1 MAILEYELGGS
12 EYKLDAGEAICQI
25 LENRTLLVEQLTSNE
40 PINPQIVQGL
50 RSIEDVFVHYNPSV
64 LLDFVLEDGCEVS
77 ENLSFTKIKDFDI
90 EEITTRSKCLRKLRE
105 DYLFFNTFLKHLNN
119 NRLLIKIIESEEGR
133 NALISYLEEIKSNM

>member
-1 MAILEYELGGS
+1 M
-12 EYKLDAGEAICQI
+12 
-25 LENRTLLVEQLTSNE
+25 
-40 PINPQIVQGL
+40 QGL